1 MTLVHRRRL
10 MNADRLD
17 RALRRMV
24 AQVIEHCPDTNQL
37 ALIGIRNGGVN
48 PTIRMAQILKETEKL
63 DVPTGLVDPTL
74 YRDDLADGK
83 APLFK
88 STEIGFDIEGKYVVL
103 VDDVLFTG
111 RTLRATLDHLMD
123 FGRPAVVRAAVLI
136 DRREHR
142 ELPIQPDYWG
152 QIVDTARDEEV
163 RVTVHENKNRSDS
176 VELITRVEPEEAEG

>member
-10 MNADRLD
+10 MNAERLE
-17 RALRRMV
+17 RVLRRIV
-24 AQVIEHCPDTNQL
+24 AQVVEHCPDTDKL
-37 ALIGIRNGGVN
+37 VLIGIRNGGVN
-48 PTIRMAQILKETEKL
+48 PTKRMALLFKETL
-63 DVPTGLVDPTL
+63 GFDVPTGLVDPTL

-83 APLFK
+83 APTFK
-88 STEIGFDIEGKYVVL
+88 STEFGFDIEGKYIVL

-152 QIVDTARDEEV
+152 QIVDTARE
-163 RVTVHENKNRSDS
+163 
-176 VELITRVEPEEAEG
+176 